1 MGSFQYEWWNI
12 DIKFSNGTC
21 TMEFKGKDQ
30 EHVKKQILK
39 YVDKNNKDP
48 YTASVEEIFWDSMVL
63 DRKGYARR
71 F

>member
-1 MGSFQYEWWNI
+1 MGNFQYEWWNI
-12 DIKFSNGTC
+12 DIKFSNGTY

-48 YTASVEEIFWDSMVL
+48 YTAPVVEIFWNSMVL

>member
-1 MGSFQYEWWNI
+1 
-12 DIKFSNGTC
+12 
-21 TMEFKGKDQ
+21 MEFKGKDQ

-39 YVDKNNKDP
+39 YMDKNNKDP
-48 YTASVEEIFWDSMVL
+48 YTAPVVEILWNSMVL